1 MRDKKGNPKSESKIN
16 PSAEFFYSAFLS
28 KAALIFF
35 SANLL
40 ALAHFA
46 IFPAKENFSD
56 AEEKPAEILSAPLE
70 EKDDYW
76 KTFSPAEVKAVYLT
90 ANSAYNKKKM
100 DEIIGLMNETEL
112 NAVVIDVK
120 DGDGVYLDD
129 KMKALVER
137 LVNEEIFPIARI
149 TVFFDNDLAKRR
161 SELALKNQ
169 SGSLWRNRRGDYWVD
184 PSSKEVWD
192 YNAKIAKE
200 AILLGFKEIQFDYV
214 RFPSDGSLKA
224 IKFPFWNPEE
234 KSRVETIRSFFEY
247 ITTDLRAFKKDII
260 LSADIFAFTFL
271 VEEGDDLGI
280 GQTVGIALPYFDFIS
295 PMIYPSHYSEGNFGF
310 QNPAE
315 HPYEVVFGTLEKG
328 KKFFGGGQNEK
339 TNEQNKT
346 DGKIDDVS
354 VDMLQWQKI
363 RPWVQDFNLGAFYGK
378 EFLEKQKQAVYDQN
392 LKSWLFWN
400 PRNNYS
406 KDKY

>member
-1 MRDKKGNPKSESKIN
+1 MPR
-16 PSAEFFYSAFLS
+16 YFL
-28 KAALIFF
+28 KFTLIFF

-40 ALAHFA
+40 TLANFA
-46 IFPAKENFSD
+46 VFPAKENFSD
-56 AEEKPAEILSAPLE
+56 IKENPTEILSAPLE

-76 KTFSPAEVKAVYLT
+76 KTFSPAEAKGVYLT

-100 DEIIGLMNETEL
+100 DEIIGLLNETEL
-112 NAVVIDVK
+112 NALVIDVK
-120 DGDGVYLDD
+120 DGDGVYLGE
-129 KMKALVER
+129 KMKALVSR
-137 LVNEEIFPIARI
+137 LLEEKIFPIARI
-149 TVFFDNDLAKRR
+149 SVFFDNDLAKRR
-161 SELALKNQ
+161 PELALKNQ

-184 PSSKEVWD
+184 PSSREVWE

-224 IKFPFWNPEE
+224 IKFPFWNESE
-234 KSRVETIRSFFEY
+234 KNRSETIRSFFEY
-247 ITTDLRAFKKDII
+247 ITNDLRAFKKSVV

-280 GQTVGIALPYFDFIS
+280 GQTVGVALPYFDFIS
-295 PMIYPSHYSEGNFGF
+295 PMVYPSHYSEGNFGF
-310 QNPAE
+310 ENPAE

-328 KKFFGGGQNEK
+328 KKFFSAESNV
-339 TNEQNKT
+339 
-346 DGKIDDVS
+346 IDPS
-354 VDMLQWQKI
+354 VDRNKINMLQWQKI

-378 EFLEKQKQAVYDQN
+378 EFLEKQKQAVYDQG